1 MHLQKMPNW
10 KVPGPDNL
18 HGFGWKRFT
27 SVHQMIDH
35 LHECFKTWNN
45 PDSMIESH
53 IILIQKNVIQ
63 RSAAGSFKAKAC
75 LNLLW
80 KLQTGIIADNVY
92 NH

>member
-1 MHLQKMPNW
+1 MPNW

-18 HGFGWKRFT
+18 HGFGWKMFT
-27 SVHQMIDH
+27 SVHQIMIDH

-80 KLQTGIIADNVY
+80 ELQTGIIADNVY